1 MVVGPATNPRILLM
15 GDSYIDGVGLAY
27 RDTLSG
33 QLAARL
39 PRVEVLNGGVA
50 SYCPSLMRDRLR
62 SWIRKDQLRFN
73 LLVVFVDISDTDN
86 EISYAKDPEGQYIKE
101 WSSEFSDFRK
111 SNLAR
116 DQQFRL
122 WLQGSVEKN
131 FVLLGAVVRNLRNL
145 YEGAGCPGGT
155 MEWDYADWP
164 SYQGPLEPWIRK
176 SLEKQSQAMDEV
188 HELCR
193 SQGASLVLVVYPWW
207 QQVRKGRVDDR
218 YTLFWREW
226 SISKKVYFLNLYPD
240 FLSIRSSFRD
250 YVLAD
255 EDSHWNIRGNLLVTQ
270 AVLRFLNQHS
280 LLYFLPG
287 G

>member
-1 MVVGPATNPRILLM
+1 M
-15 GDSYIDGVGLAY
+15 G
-27 RDTLSG
+27 
-33 QLAARL
+33 
-39 PRVEVLNGGVA
+39 N
-50 SYCPSLMRDRLR
+50 
-62 SWIRKDQLRFN
+62 
-73 LLVVFVDISDTDN
+73 
-86 EISYAKDPEGQYIKE
+86 
-101 WSSEFSDFRK
+101 
-111 SNLAR
+111 
-116 DQQFRL
+116 
-122 WLQGSVEKN
+122 
-131 FVLLGAVVRNLRNL
+131 
-145 YEGAGCPGGT
+145 
-155 MEWDYADWP
+155 
-164 SYQGPLEPWIRK
+164 
-176 SLEKQSQAMDEV
+176 
-188 HELCR
+188 ELCR